1 MHGIK
6 TKDYLRSGILPPD
19 KEWTYRSYDIGL
31 LHLRRSA
38 FRFARANGCAGKPLP
53 GYLAII
59 FDTPVQVTQAAPF
72 PNDDACRLQAARPE
86 SGGAVSAASKAV
98 SAAVSHPSPAC

>member
-1 MHGIK
+1 FGEAELEQTGTLPEQGDASGGEVGEGGMHGIK

-38 FRFARANGCAGKPLP
+38 FRLP
-53 GYLAII
+53 GLMVV
-59 FDTPVQVTQAAPF
+59 PVNLSGLSRDHLRHTGASDSSCSV
-72 PNDDACRLQAARPE
+72 PE
-86 SGGAVSAASKAV
+86 
-98 SAAVSHPSPAC
+98 